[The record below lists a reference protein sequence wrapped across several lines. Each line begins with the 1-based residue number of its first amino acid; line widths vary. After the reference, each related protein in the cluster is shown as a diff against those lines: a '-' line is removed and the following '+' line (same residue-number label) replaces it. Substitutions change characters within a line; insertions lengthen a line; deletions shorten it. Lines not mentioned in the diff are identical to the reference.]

1 MCPAPARMLAVRF
14 GNVLGRVGIVVP
26 LFKRQIENG
35 GPVTVTHPDV
45 TRYFM
50 TIREVSQLILQTAS
64 MGQRGEI

>member
-1 MCPAPARMLAVRF
+1 MCPAPACWP
-14 GNVLGRVGIVVP
+14 NVLGRVGIVVP
-26 LFKRQIENG
+26 IFKQQIENG

-50 TIREVSQLILQTAS
+50 TIREASQLILQAAS